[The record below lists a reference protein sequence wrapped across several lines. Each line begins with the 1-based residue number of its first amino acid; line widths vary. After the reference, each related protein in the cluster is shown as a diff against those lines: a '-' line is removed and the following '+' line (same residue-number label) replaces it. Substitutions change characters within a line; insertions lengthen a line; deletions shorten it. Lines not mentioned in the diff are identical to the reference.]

1 MTTQQDLY
9 DVLGVSR
16 EASQDEIKRAFRRLA
31 MEYHPDR
38 NKSDG
43 AEGRFKEIA
52 GAYEV
57 LSDPEKRSRYDR
69 FGAAGLNGGQAQ
81 GFQGFEGFAG
91 FGDIFDAFFR
101 GTATQRAA
109 PQRGSDLRLEI
120 ELDFEEAVFGV
131 EREIA
136 YDHVEDCGDCR
147 ATGQRR
153 GSELS
158 TCTECKGQGEIRRV
172 ERSLF
177 GQFVNVAP
185 CPRCRGEGRVVTD
198 PCSTCRGR
206 GQRRVQARRSVRIP
220 AGIDGGSQIRLSGGG
235 NAGSHG
241 GPPGNLYVQVAVRP
255 HEQFERVGD
264 DLLYELPLNV
274 AQAALGVTV
283 GVPTIEGDEVEFEV
297 AAGTQHGEL
306 FPLRGRGVPHVR
318 GSGRGDLIVRAH
330 VVTPTKLSAE
340 QREILGQLAE
350 SLGTPAM
357 PAGGGSILSRIRDA
371 LG

>member
-9 DVLGVSR
+9 DVLGISR
-16 EASQDEIKRAFRRLA
+16 EASQEEIKRAFRRLA

-38 NKSDG
+38 NKSEG

-57 LSDPEKRSRYDR
+57 LSDPEKRGRYDR
-69 FGAAGLNGGQAQ
+69 FGEAGLNGGQAQ

-101 GTATQRAA
+101 GTATQRSA
-109 PQRGSDLRLEI
+109 PQRGSDLRLEV

-131 EREIA
+131 ERELA
-136 YDHVEDCGDCR
+136 YDRVEACDDCR

-153 GSELS
+153 GSDLS
-158 TCTECKGQGEIRRV
+158 TCPECNGQGELRRV
-172 ERSLF
+172 ERSVF
-177 GQFVNVAP
+177 GQFVNVAA
-185 CPRCRGEGRVVTD
+185 CGRCRGQGRIVTD
-198 PCSTCRGR
+198 PCPTCRGR
-206 GQRRVQARRSVRIP
+206 GQRRAESRRSVRIP
-220 AGIDGGSQIRLSGGG
+220 AGIDDGSQIRLSGGG
-235 NAGSHG
+235 SAGNHG
-241 GPPGNLYVQVAVRP
+241 GPPGHLYVQVAVRP
-255 HEQFERVGD
+255 HEEFERAGD

-274 AQAALGVTV
+274 AQAALGVTAA
-283 GVPTIEGDEVEFEV
+283 VPTLEGDDIELDIK
-297 AAGTQHGEL
+297 AGTQHGAL

-330 VVTPTKLSAE
+330 VVTPTKLSAQ
-340 QREILGQLAE
+340 QRDLMQELAE

-357 PAGGGSILSRIRDA
+357 PADGGSILSRIRDA

>member
-1 MTTQQDLY
+1 MTTQSDLY
-9 DVLGVSR
+9 DVLGVTR
-16 EASQDEIKRAFRRLA
+16 EASQEEIKRAFRRLA

-38 NKSDG
+38 NKSEE

-57 LSDPEKRSRYDR
+57 LSDPEKRGRYDR

-101 GTATQRAA
+101 GTASQRAA
-109 PQRGSDLRLEI
+109 PQRGSDLRIEI

-131 EREIA
+131 ERELA
-136 YDHVEDCGDCR
+136 YDRIEACGDCR
-147 ATGQRR
+147 ATGQRS
-153 GSELS
+153 GSDLS
-158 TCTECKGQGEIRRV
+158 TCPECDGKGELRRV

-177 GQFVNVAP
+177 GQFVNVAA
-185 CPRCRGEGRVVTD
+185 CARCRGEGRIVTD
-198 PCSTCRGR
+198 PCPTCRGR
-206 GQRRVQARRSVRIP
+206 GQRRAEARRSVRIP
-220 AGIDGGSQIRLSGGG
+220 AGIDDGSQIRLSGAGS
-235 NAGSHG
+235 AGSHG
-241 GPPGNLYVQVAVRP
+241 GPPGNLYLQVSVRP
-255 HEQFERVGD
+255 HERFERVGD

-274 AQAALGVTV
+274 AQATLGVAAS
-283 GVPTIEGDEVEFEV
+283 VPTLEGGEVELEIKP
-297 AAGTQHGEL
+297 GTQHGAL
-306 FPLRGRGVPHVR
+306 FPLRGRGVPHVG

-340 QREILGQLAE
+340 QRELMTQLAE
-350 SLGTPAM
+350 SLGTPAV
-357 PAGGGSILSRIRDA
+357 PADGGSILGRIRDA